1 MGLLDRLQNGIAAGA
16 QTASDAFMTQFKSQ
30 VEQERQD
37 ALIRAQESSQK
48 RMVDYKVGV
57 EDQQRAKV
65 GGLLSSANDDA
76 ALDNLRKNY
85 GDNSLTKDDVLPE
98 ELKAHAPAERESI
111 NAQIAAL
118 ERSGYTGEADKMRN
132 RLDRV
137 DDNER
142 ADAKD
147 AWAMAHG
154 DKQLAAQE
162 KHYRALEGQAASA
175 LNLKKQER
183 QDLSDAMDAYTV
195 ADGNLKML
203 DKTADEKTLK
213 AATFARDAAAIRLQP
228 YGIKIGGDG
237 QGSFHASV
245 LEDSTTGEK
254 GLAITN
260 QKTGDSTYKTAAE
273 LKGGKA
279 GEGVE
284 AKSARLFGDGK
295 PKEEAKTQA
304 SAPSAGRLA
313 TSARQSK
320 PASEPKIE
328 LLSKSGKDGWNV
340 KIDGKYTS
348 MTTEELKRR
357 GIHPDI
363 NPTQLQF

>member
-1 MGLLDRLQNGIAAGA
+1 
-16 QTASDAFMTQFKSQ
+16 
-30 VEQERQD
+30 
-37 ALIRAQESSQK
+37 
-48 RMVDYKVGV
+48 
-57 EDQQRAKV
+57 V

-213 AATFARDAAAIRLQP
+213 AATFARDAAALRLQP

-295 PKEEAKTQA
+295 PKEEMTAAAKSPADQQTGGGLLAPKSSTA
-304 SAPSAGRLA
+304 SA
-313 TSARQSK
+313 TTQSFNEVGY
-320 PASEPKIE
+320 S
-328 LLSKSGKDGWNV
+328 
-340 KIDGKYTS
+340 
-348 MTTEELKRR
+348 TTESTIAGAKRGDQR
-357 GIHPDI
+357 AKKVL
-363 NPTQLQF
+363 LQMLDEGGLTRQERASIEKVLGK

>member
-1 MGLLDRLQNGIAAGA
+1 MGLLDRLQNGVAAGA
-16 QTASDAFMTQFKSQ
+16 QTASEAFMAQFKSQ
-30 VEQERQD
+30 VEQERQE
-37 ALIRAQESSQK
+37 ALVRAQEESGK
-48 RMVDYKVGV
+48 RMVDYKVGI

-65 GGLLSSANDDA
+65 GGLLSSASEG
-76 ALDNLRKNY
+76 L
-85 GDNSLTKDDVLPE
+85 NS
-98 ELKAHAPAERESI
+98 EREILHARI
-111 NAQIAAL
+111 NAADKA
-118 ERSGYTGEADKMRN
+118 GYTTESDKMRN
-132 RLDRV
+132 RLDRM

-142 ADAKD
+142 AAKKD
-147 AWAMAHG
+147 TWVMEHG

-162 KHYRALEGQAASA
+162 KHYRAIENQAASA

-183 QDLSDAMDAYTV
+183 QDLNDAMSAYTV
-195 ADGNLKML
+195 ADANVKML
-203 DKTADEKTLK
+203 DKTADEKTLR
-213 AATFARDAAAIRLQP
+213 AATFARDAAALRLQP

-260 QKTGDSTYKTAAE
+260 QKTGESLYKTAAE
-273 LKGGKA
+273 LKGGKS
-279 GEGVE
+279 GESVE
-284 AKSARLFGDGK
+284 VKSARLFGDGK
-295 PKEEAKTQA
+295 PKEEAKTQT
-304 SAPSAGRLA
+304 SAPSAGPRA
-313 TSARQSK
+313 PSARQSE

-363 NPTQLQF
+363 KPTQLQF